1 MLRPWVFVGF
11 TGHRSLA
18 NPVLIRQ
25 RIDECWERIGALTN
39 QAPPAA
45 VSSAAIGAD
54 TLFAQS
60 ARDKDIPWTLL
71 LPFPEA
77 VFTKAPDFP
86 DEAAVHAFK
95 ALADR
100 AVRKPE
106 PARTGS
112 ETLTVEERRNGFL
125 ECGLRTVEECDVL
138 LAVWNGE
145 NSGKPGGTH
154 AIITYA
160 QKLRKP
166 LLWIHAVTG
175 EITDETTGEQRAKL
189 LKEFPPAPAAVT
201 PIPEGRALLD
211 DTAKTFAKIARGHKT
226 WTPLL
231 NLLLV
236 ALHQISIAVA
246 VAALIWRDFRDLQD
260 PAGWTK
266 VGALAVAFVLAAKV
280 LHHLQHQWTSHRI
293 RAQICR
299 SAQAIWNLQL
309 PGEIFPALQLPGFES
324 FQRSLLLLRLRHP
337 PRQLDLGPARD
348 EYVTKRISI
357 QIGYYKDRATK
368 AGGYLR
374 RLRWAAN
381 VCTLAAIVLGF
392 LIVTHRI
399 DETNPADHYHW
410 WKLAA
415 LSLPL
420 LATTFLAWV
429 TAYDMERR
437 AARYRQIAEMLDLAK
452 VRLEARA
459 TWKGLAEVVI
469 EVERALLLETWEWYS
484 VARYSAS
491 H

>member
-11 TGHRSLA
+11 TGHRKLA
-18 NPVLIRQ
+18 NPDLIRQ
-25 RIDECWERIGALTN
+25 RIDECWGRIAALTN

-60 ARDKDIPWTLL
+60 ARDKNIPWTLL
-71 LPFPEA
+71 LPFPEV

-86 DEAAVHAFK
+86 DEAAVDTFK
-95 ALADR
+95 SLAKR

-112 ETLTVEERRNGFL
+112 ETLTSDERRNGFL

-138 LAVWNGE
+138 VAVWNGE
-145 NSGKPGGTH
+145 TSGKPGGTH
-154 AIITYA
+154 AIVAYA
-160 QKLRKP
+160 RKLQRP
-166 LLWIHAVTG
+166 ILWIHA
-175 EITDETTGEQRAKL
+175 TTGVITEEIPEKQRARL
-189 LKEFPPAPAAVT
+189 LEEFQLTPATGTPA
-201 PIPEGRALLD
+201 PEGRALLD
-211 DTAKTFAKIARGHKT
+211 ETAGTFAKIAREHKT

-236 ALHQISIAVA
+236 ALHQVSIAVA

-266 VGALAVAFVLAAKV
+266 VGALALAFVLAAKV

-337 PRQLDLGPARD
+337 PVEQDFGPARD
-348 EYVTKRISI
+348 EYVTQRISI
-357 QIGYYKDRATK
+357 QIAYYKDRAAK
-368 AGGYLR
+368 AGRYLR
-374 RLRWAAN
+374 RLRWTAN
-381 VCTLAAIVLGF
+381 VCTLLAIVLG
-392 LIVTHRI
+392 LLLVTHRI
-399 DETNPADHYHW
+399 DESNDHYHS

-437 AARYRQIAEMLDLAK
+437 AARYRQIAEMLDFAK